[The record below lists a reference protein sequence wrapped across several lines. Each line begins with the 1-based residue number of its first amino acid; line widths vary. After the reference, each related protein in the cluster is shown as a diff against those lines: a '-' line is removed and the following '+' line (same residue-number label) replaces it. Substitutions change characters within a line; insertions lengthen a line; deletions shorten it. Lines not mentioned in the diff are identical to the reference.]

1 MKQLSLLLCAVI
13 TLSACQ
19 TTTQPS
25 PDARFASLPVTN
37 QPHASGLFRDLARLG
52 PRYPVEEAR
61 AGGEGCATI
70 EYVVTPDYQLHDV
83 VALDASNRFFA
94 REAKAAILKWQW
106 QQLPAGLLTE
116 PVKLQTR
123 FEFCLENGE
132 GRCAAEQLNAR
143 TQCRGDDLLPVVGHR
158 VLVRR

>member
-1 MKQLSLLLCAVI
+1 MKQLSLLLCAAI

-19 TTTQPS
+19 TTPS
-25 PDARFASLPVTN
+25 PDSRFASLPVSS
-37 QPHASGLFRDLARLG
+37 QPHATG
-52 PRYPVEEAR
+52 PFSALPRVEPLYPIEEAK

-70 EYVVTPDYQLHDV
+70 EYVVTPDYQLHDIV
-83 VALDASNRFFA
+83 SSDFSSRFFA

>member
-1 MKQLSLLLCAVI
+1 MKQLSLLLCATI
-13 TLSACQ
+13 CLSACQ
-19 TTTQPS
+19 TTPS
-25 PDARFASLPVTN
+25 PDSRFASLQVSS
-37 QPHASGLFRDLARLG
+37 QPHATG
-52 PRYPVEEAR
+52 PFSALPRVEPLYPIEEAK

-70 EYVVTPDYQLHDV
+70 EYVVTPDYQLHDIV
-83 VALDASNRFFA
+83 SRDFSSRFFA

>member
-1 MKQLSLLLCAVI
+1 MKQLSLLLCAAI

-19 TTTQPS
+19 TTPS
-25 PDARFASLPVTN
+25 PDSRFASLPVSS
-37 QPHASGLFRDLARLG
+37 QPHATG
-52 PRYPVEEAR
+52 PFSALPRVEPLYPIEEAK

-70 EYVVTPDYQLHDV
+70 EYVVTPDYQLHDIV
-83 VALDASNRFFA
+83 SRDFSSRFFA

-123 FEFCLENGE
+123 FEFCLETVE
-132 GRCAAEQLNAR
+132 GRCDPEQLNAR
-143 TQCRGDDLLPVVGHR
+143 TQCRGDDMLPAVGYR

>member
-1 MKQLSLLLCAVI
+1 MKQLCLLLCAAI

-19 TTTQPS
+19 TTPS
-25 PDARFASLPVTN
+25 PDSRFASLPVSS
-37 QPHASGLFRDLARLG
+37 QPHATG
-52 PRYPVEEAR
+52 PFSALPRVEPLYPIEEAK

-70 EYVVTPDYQLHDV
+70 EYVVTPDYQLHDIV
-83 VALDASNRFFA
+83 SRDFSSRFFA